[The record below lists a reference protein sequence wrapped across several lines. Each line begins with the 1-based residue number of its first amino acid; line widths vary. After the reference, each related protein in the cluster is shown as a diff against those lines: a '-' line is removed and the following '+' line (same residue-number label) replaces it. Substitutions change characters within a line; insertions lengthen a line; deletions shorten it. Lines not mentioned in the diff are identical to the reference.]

1 MGSESPQSQKKKR
14 SSINQSL
21 TRKLLRKFISSKEA
35 LDPEQEEEAPPNPKG
50 SIARRRSGP
59 ESPDNSGGSK
69 RAGSRVAPRRMR
81 TRTEI
86 HKGGGDEPA
95 GVFQE
100 MMRERERE
108 REAGRA
114 SSPLGMSR
122 ERLDGSELG
131 TRSPLGISNK
141 RESVGEGEG
150 RFLVPPGSPRGGAR
164 QQPQP
169 QAHARSRA
177 KSHQEKSMPRPVG
190 HSPPAPLRKQQP
202 PLETGE
208 EEQETDGALSRDP
221 SKENVNQPK
230 NANK

>member
-59 ESPDNSGGSK
+59 ESPDIFGGSK

-86 HKGGGDEPA
+86 HKGGADESA

-100 MMRERERE
+100 MRREERERE
-108 REAGRA
+108 VGRA
-114 SSPLGMSR
+114 SSPLGIGR

-169 QAHARSRA
+169 HARSRA
-177 KSHQEKSMPRPVG
+177 KSHQEKSMPRPVDG
-190 HSPPAPLRKQQP
+190 HSPPPLLRRQKP

-208 EEQETDGALSRDP
+208 EEQETDGALSRDT
-221 SKENVNQPK
+221 SKENVAQPK
-230 NANK
+230 DAKK